1 MDNFITIL
9 IIIVVLMFIFEK
21 KENFNSDT
29 DSDNTNQNKSTG
41 IYNYFFQ
48 AFMNPYPL
56 PMNKFFSNDIQG
68 NPQTE
73 PYNNKM

>member
-21 KENFNSDT
+21 KENFNSD
-29 DSDNTNQNKSTG
+29 SAITNQNKSTG
-41 IYNYFFQ
+41 VYNYFFQ
-48 AFMNPYPL
+48 SYMNPYPL

>member
-1 MDNFITIL
+1 MDNFIIIL

-21 KENFNSDT
+21 KENFNSD
-29 DSDNTNQNKSTG
+29 SAITNQNKSTG
-41 IYNYFFQ
+41 VYNYFFQ
-48 AFMNPYPL
+48 SYMNPYPL